1 MTLLS
6 ALLLLPFTHIG
17 EARAAELTEL
27 APALRGDVSVRYD
40 LDAAHAD
47 LLEGDEQVGRRVLQS
62 HTITWAGSFSPI
74 DGAALFVEMPHIAA
88 ERVRYPQAAAM
99 AFDPAADQGTM
110 LGTPTIDDPAELR
123 GAGVGGVW
131 LGVRGTPLSE
141 ALWSA
146 RGDRT
151 TWLLEAGYR
160 FRDKTNLWTYGPRG
174 TRGAGPGAPAFRLL
188 TTVSATKGDAEPYV
202 RARWV
207 RSSRINTDI
216 VDAQG
221 RTVATGLE
229 LRPESTFDLGVG
241 TELEV
246 SRYGEDG
253 ARVALDFR
261 GTLAYHTWQ
270 DIPSGIYLPDV
281 LDASVGQVATQSER
295 VTAAGQFGVNWR
307 FHEYVQLNV
316 AGEVGVH
323 TPYRAEHFYPVDA
336 GTGLLWGVTSS
347 LRFRLRDPMF
357 DRLAPATPDTPAVR
371 PAPLATPP
379 VGG

>member
-6 ALLLLPFTHIG
+6 ALLLLPFTQVG
-17 EARAAELTEL
+17 VAQAAALTEL

-47 LLEGDEQVGRRVLQS
+47 LIEADEDVGRRVMQS
-62 HTITWAGSFSPI
+62 HTITWAASFSPI
-74 DGAALFVEMPHIAA
+74 DGGAVFLEIPHVAA
-88 ERVRYPQAAAM
+88 ERVQYPEAATM
-99 AFDPAADQGTM
+99 AFDPAADRGTM
-110 LGTPTIDDPAELR
+110 LGTNTIDDPSELR

-141 ALWSA
+141 ALWSS

-151 TWLLEAGYR
+151 TWMLEGAFR
-160 FRDKTNLWTYGPRG
+160 FADKTNLWTYGPRG

-188 TTVSATKGDAEPYV
+188 TTVSTTKGDAEPYV

-207 RSSRINTDI
+207 RTSRINTDI
-216 VDAQG
+216 VNAQDNV
-221 RTVATGLE
+221 VATGLE
-229 LRPESTFDLGVG
+229 LRPESTFDLAVG

-253 ARVALDFR
+253 ARVDLDFR
-261 GTLAYHTWQ
+261 GTLGYCTWQ

-281 LDASVGQVATQSER
+281 LAASLGQVATQSER

-307 FHEYVQLNV
+307 FHEYIQLNL

-323 TPYRAEHFYPVDA
+323 TPYRAEHFYPVTA
-336 GTGLLWGVTSS
+336 GTGVLWGVTTA

-357 DRLAPATPDTPAVR
+357 DRLAPAVPDTPAMR
-371 PAPLATPP
+371 PDPLASPP

>member
-1 MTLLS
+1 MTLIS
-6 ALLLLPFTHIG
+6 AMLLLPFTQFGVAH
-17 EARAAELTEL
+17 AAELTEL

-47 LLEGDEQVGRRVLQS
+47 LVEGDEDVGRRVMQS

-74 DGAALFVEMPHIAA
+74 DGGAIFLEMPHVAA
-88 ERVRYPQAAAM
+88 ERVRYPSAATM
-99 AFDPAADQGTM
+99 AFDPAAGQGTM
-110 LGTPTIDDPAELR
+110 LDTSTIDDPSELR
-123 GAGVGGVW
+123 GSGVGGVW
-131 LGVRGTPLSE
+131 LGLRGTPLSE
-141 ALWSA
+141 ALWSS

-151 TWLLEAGYR
+151 TWLIESAYR
-160 FRDKTNLWTYGPRG
+160 FADKTNLWTYGPRG

-188 TTVSATKGDAEPYV
+188 TTVSTTKGDAEPYL

-216 VDAQG
+216 VNAQDNV
-221 RTVATGLE
+221 VATGLE
-229 LRPESTFDLGVG
+229 LRPESTFDLTVG

-246 SRYGEDG
+246 SQYGEDG

-261 GTLAYHTWQ
+261 GTLSYRTWQ
-270 DIPSGIYLPDV
+270 DIPSGTYLPDI
-281 LDASVGQVATQSER
+281 LDASRGQVATQSER

-316 AGEVGVH
+316 AGEAGIH
-323 TPYRAEHFYPVDA
+323 TPHRVEHFYPVSA
-336 GTGLLWGVTSS
+336 GPGILWGVTSS

-357 DRLAPATPDTPAVR
+357 DRLAPAVPDTPAVR
-371 PAPLATPP
+371 PPPVASPP

>member
-1 MTLLS
+1 MTLIP
-6 ALLLLPFTHIG
+6 APLLLPFTLIG
-17 EARAAELTEL
+17 VAQAAELTEL

-47 LLEGDEQVGRRVLQS
+47 LIEAEEDVGRRVIQA
-62 HTITWAGSFSPI
+62 HTITWAGSFSPV
-74 DGAALFVEMPHIAA
+74 DGAAVFLEMPHIAA
-88 ERVRYPQAAAM
+88 ERVRYPDAATM

-110 LGTPTIDDPAELR
+110 RGTSPIDDPAELR
-123 GAGVGGVW
+123 GSGVGGVW

-141 ALWSA
+141 ALWA
-146 RGDRT
+146 GRGDRT
-151 TWLLEAGYR
+151 TWMLEGAYR
-160 FRDKTNLWTYGPRG
+160 FGDKTNLWTYGPRG

-188 TTVSATKGDAEPYV
+188 TTVSTTKGDAEPYV

-216 VDAQG
+216 VNAQDNV
-221 RTVATGLE
+221 VATGIE
-229 LRPESTFDLGVG
+229 LRPESTFDLSVG
-241 TELEV
+241 SELEV

-261 GTLAYHTWQ
+261 GTLGYHTWQ

-281 LDASVGQVATQSER
+281 LEASTGQVATQSER

-323 TPYRAEHFYPVDA
+323 TPYRAEHFYPVSA
-336 GTGLLWGVTSS
+336 GTGVLWGVTTA

-357 DRLAPATPDTPAVR
+357 DRLAPAAPDTPAAR
-371 PAPLATPP
+371 PAPLAVPP
-379 VGG
+379 TGA